1 MNRVAW
7 IRDTLAQT
15 FAPAHLQVDDDSAK
29 HAGHAGARGGG
40 GHFSV
45 LIVSEAF
52 DGLDLVTRQRRVY
65 AALGDA
71 MRQEIHALAL
81 RTLTPAEWTASPGD
95 RSPAG

>member
-1 MNRVAW
+1 MDRVAW
-7 IRDTLAQT
+7 IRETLAQA

-40 GHFSV
+40 GHYNV

-52 DGLDLVTRQRRVY
+52 VGLDLVTRQRRVY

-71 MRQEIHALAL
+71 MRREIHALAL
-81 RTLTPAEWTASPGD
+81 RTLTPAEWERSPG
-95 RSPAG
+95 PTN